1 MKQPIQCPETAATEM
16 PERASRRRFIT
27 GAGGAAAGMAV
38 AGIAMP
44 NVSRAQ
50 TVSLRFQ
57 STWPA
62 RDIFHEFAGD
72 YASLVNKL
80 AGGRLRLDMLPS
92 GAVVGPLQLQDAV
105 VKGTLDGGHGVTAYW
120 YNRHPAFSLFGTP
133 PALGW
138 KADHVLGWV
147 KYGGGQ
153 ALYDELVQQVL
164 KLDLVGFLTGPMPSQ
179 PLGWFHRQITGPADM
194 QGMRYRTVGLAAEL
208 AREMGVAVTVMGAG
222 DIVPALDR
230 GLLDGAEFNNP
241 SSDRALGF
249 QNVTRT
255 YMVGSYHQ
263 SAEMFEI
270 IFNKKRYDGLPE
282 EMQTI
287 LRVAAEA
294 SSADMAWK
302 AMDRYSADLEA
313 LKAEGV
319 NVVKTPDSV
328 LLAQLAA
335 WDKVIAA
342 KSADPF
348 FQKVLDSQKQWARRI
363 LSFENE
369 YAVRTDL
376 AFQHFFGNPAPTPP

>member
-1 MKQPIQCPETAATEM
+1 MTQETT
-16 PERASRRRFIT
+16 PPTNKTDKASRRRFIA
-27 GAGGAAAGMAV
+27 GLGGATAGVAAGS
-38 AGIAMP
+38 IAMP

-50 TVSLRFQ
+50 TTTLRFQ

-72 YASLVNKL
+72 YAKTVNEL
-80 AGGRLRLDMLPS
+80 AGGRLKLELLPS
-92 GAVVGPLQLQDAV
+92 GAVVGALQLQDAV
-105 VKGTLDGGHGVTAYW
+105 IAGALDGGHGVTAYW
-120 YNRHPAFSLFGTP
+120 YGKNPAFSLFGTP

-138 KADHVLGWV
+138 KANHMLGWV

-153 ALYDELVQQVL
+153 ALYDELVRDVL

-179 PLGWFHRQITGPADM
+179 PLGWFKKEISSPDDM
-194 QGMRYRTVGLAAEL
+194 RGLKYRTVGLGADL
-208 AREMGVAVTVMGAG
+208 NKEMGVAVTIMGAG

-241 SSDRALGF
+241 SSDKALGF
-249 QNVTRT
+249 QDVTKT

-270 IFNKKRYDGLPE
+270 IFNKKKFDSLPKE
-282 EMQTI
+282 LQTV
-287 LRVAAEA
+287 LRVASESA
-294 SSADMAWK
+294 SADMSWK
-302 AMDRYSADLEA
+302 AMDRYSKDLEA
-313 LKAEGV
+313 LKAAGV
-319 NVVKTPDSV
+319 KVVKTPDSV

-348 FQKVLDSQKQWARRI
+348 FKKVLDSQKDWARRV
-363 LSFENE
+363 LGFEAE
-369 YAVRTDL
+369 YEVRTDL
-376 AFQHFFGNPAPTPP
+376 AYKHFFG

>member
-1 MKQPIQCPETAATEM
+1 MTRDSQPTTTARPSAKDT
-16 PERASRRRFIT
+16 RSRRGFL
-27 GAGGAAAGMAV
+27 GVAAAAAVGSAAAG
-38 AGIAMP
+38 ISMP
-44 NVSRAQ
+44 NVSRAE
-50 TVSLRFQ
+50 TVTLRFQ

-72 YASLVNKL
+72 YAATVNSL
-80 AGGRLRLDMLPS
+80 AGGRLKLDMLPS
-92 GAVVGPLQLQDAV
+92 GAVVGPLQLQEAV
-105 VKGTLDGGHGVTAYW
+105 LSGALDGGHGVTAYW

-133 PALGW
+133 PSLGW
-138 KADHVLGWV
+138 KANHMLGWI

-164 KLDLVGFLTGPMPSQ
+164 KLNLVGFLSGPMPSQ
-179 PLGWFHRQITGPADM
+179 PLGWFRREVKGPEDL
-194 QGMRYRTVGLAAEL
+194 QGMRYRTVGLAADL
-208 AREMGVAVTVMGAG
+208 FREMGVAVTIMGPG

-249 QNVTRT
+249 QNVAPT

-270 IFNKKRYDGLPE
+270 IFNKRRFDSLPD
-282 EMQTI
+282 EMRNI
-287 LRVAAEA
+287 LRVAAESA
-294 SSADMAWK
+294 SADMSWK
-302 AMDRYSADLEA
+302 AMDRYSKDLEA

-328 LLAQLAA
+328 LEAQLAA
-335 WDKVIAA
+335 WDRVIAA

-348 FQKVLDSQKQWARRI
+348 FKKVLDSQKDWARRV
-363 LSFENE
+363 LGYENAFE
-369 YAVRTDL
+369 VRTDL
-376 AFQHFFGNPAPTPP
+376 AFRHFFG

>member
-1 MKQPIQCPETAATEM
+1 MTKDSQPTTTPRPHAEDTRSRRGFLGVAATAAVG
-16 PERASRRRFIT
+16 S
-27 GAGGAAAGMAV
+27 AA

-44 NVSRAQ
+44 NVSRAE
-50 TVSLRFQ
+50 TVTLRFQ

-72 YASLVNKL
+72 YAATVNSL
-80 AGGRLRLDMLPS
+80 AGGRLRLDILPS
-92 GAVVGPLQLQDAV
+92 GAVVGPLQLQEAV
-105 VKGTLDGGHGVTAYW
+105 LSGALDGGHGVTAYW

-138 KADHVLGWV
+138 KANHMLGWI

-164 KLDLVGFLTGPMPSQ
+164 KLDLVGFLSGPMPSQ
-179 PLGWFHRQITGPADM
+179 PLGWFRREVTGPDDL
-194 QGMRYRTVGLAAEL
+194 QGMRYRTVGLAADL
-208 AREMGVAVTVMGAG
+208 FREMGVAVTIMGPG

-249 QNVTRT
+249 QNVAPT

-263 SAEMFEI
+263 SAEVFEI
-270 IFNKKRYDGLPE
+270 IFNKRRYDSLPA
-282 EMQTI
+282 EMRNI
-287 LRVAAEA
+287 LRVAAESA
-294 SSADMAWK
+294 SADMSWK
-302 AMDRYSADLEA
+302 AMDRYSKDLEA

-319 NVVKTPDSV
+319 KVVKTPDSV
-328 LLAQLAA
+328 LEAQLAA
-335 WDKVIAA
+335 WDRVIAA

-348 FQKVLDSQKQWARRI
+348 FKKVLDSQKEWARRVI
-363 LSFENE
+363 GYENAFE
-369 YAVRTDL
+369 VRTDL
-376 AFQHFFGNPAPTPP
+376 AFHHFFG

>member
-1 MKQPIQCPETAATEM
+1 MPQNSQPPAPTKVEQSG
-16 PERASRRRFIT
+16 RASRRRFLA
-27 GAGGAAAGMAV
+27 GVGGAATGAAASMV
-38 AGIAMP
+38 AMP

-50 TVSLRFQ
+50 TVTMRFQ

-72 YASLVNKL
+72 YARTVNDL

-105 VKGTLDGGHGVTAYW
+105 ASGALDGGHGVTAYW
-120 YNRHPAFSLFGTP
+120 YGKNPAFSLFGTP

-138 KADHVLGWV
+138 KANHMLGWI

-164 KLDLVGFLTGPMPSQ
+164 KLNLVGFLTGPMPSQ
-179 PLGWFHRQITGPADM
+179 PLGWFNREITGPDDLR
-194 QGMRYRTVGLAAEL
+194 GLRYRTVGLAADL
-208 AREMGVAVTVMGAG
+208 GREMGVAVTIMGAG

-241 SSDRALGF
+241 SSDKALGF
-249 QNVTRT
+249 QDVTKT

-270 IFNKKRYDGLPE
+270 IFNRTKFDSLPRE
-282 EMQTI
+282 LQTI
-287 LRVAAEA
+287 LRVAAE
-294 SSADMAWK
+294 SCSADMSWK
-302 AMDRYSADLEA
+302 AMDRYSRDLAA
-313 LKAEGV
+313 LKESGV
-319 NVVKTPDSV
+319 KVVKTPDSV
-328 LLAQLAA
+328 LAAQLAA

-342 KSADPF
+342 KSTDPF
-348 FQKVLDSQKQWARRI
+348 FKKVLDSQKDWARRI

-369 YAVRTDL
+369 YEVRTDL
-376 AFQHFFGNPAPTPP
+376 AYQHFFG